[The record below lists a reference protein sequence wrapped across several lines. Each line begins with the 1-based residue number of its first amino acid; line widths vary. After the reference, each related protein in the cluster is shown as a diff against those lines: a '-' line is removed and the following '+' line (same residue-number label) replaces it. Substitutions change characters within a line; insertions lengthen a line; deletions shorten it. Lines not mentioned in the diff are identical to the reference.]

1 MQELRGNIRVHC
13 RLRPLLKFD
22 LINVPERLAQVAFI
36 LDKEC
41 VYVLVQNSQ
50 LYLLMTKRQ
59 LCFIMADPAMQE
71 LWLRRG
77 FLSLT
82 GEEFTSVISYAKC
95 YNV

>member
-1 MQELRGNIRVHC
+1 MIDLFSNVGTKGNIRVHC
-13 RLRPLLKFD
+13 RLLLLLKFD

-50 LYLLMTKRQ
+50 SYLPMTKRQ

-71 LWLRRG
+71 L
-77 FLSLT
+77 
-82 GEEFTSVISYAKC
+82 
-95 YNV
+95 